1 MRAELQASRGRSLG
15 TGGGRVMNGGV
26 WERDAGVRREARCER
41 VDVID
46 VGTHL
51 DTFSMSRCQPEKDE
65 LLYGMSRAEG
75 PLV

>member
-1 MRAELQASRGRSLG
+1 MWEKETRGQ
-15 TGGGRVMNGGV
+15 
-26 WERDAGVRREARCER
+26 REAKCER

-51 DTFSMSRCQPEKDE
+51 DTFSMCCQPEKDK
-65 LLYGMSRAEG
+65 LLYGMTRAGG

>member
-1 MRAELQASRGRSLG
+1 MEGCGKEMQRQ
-15 TGGGRVMNGGV
+15 
-26 WERDAGVRREARCER
+26 REARCER

-51 DTFSMSRCQPEKDE
+51 DTFSMCCCQPEKDK
-65 LLYGMSRAEG
+65 LLYGMTRAKG

>member
-1 MRAELQASRGRSLG
+1 MEGCGKETRGF
-15 TGGGRVMNGGV
+15 GGRRG
-26 WERDAGVRREARCER
+26 ARCER

-51 DTFSMSRCQPEKDE
+51 DTFSMRRCQPEKDE
-65 LLYGMSRAEG
+65 LLYGMTRAEG